1 MNAVITSITGVFS
14 AIMDW
19 MASAIADITPIF
31 YVAETGLTFIGTL
44 TIIGLSISIFF
55 LLVGVISSFLHLRG

>member
-1 MNAVITSITGVFS
+1 MSAVITSITNVFS
-14 AIMDW
+14 AIMEW
-19 MASAIADITPIF
+19 MATAIADITPIF

>member
-1 MNAVITSITGVFS
+1 MTAVITSVTSVFS

-19 MASAIADITPIF
+19 MASAIADITPVF

>member
-1 MNAVITSITGVFS
+1 MTAVITAITSVFS
-14 AIMDW
+14 AIMEW
-19 MASAIADITPIF
+19 MATAIADITPIF